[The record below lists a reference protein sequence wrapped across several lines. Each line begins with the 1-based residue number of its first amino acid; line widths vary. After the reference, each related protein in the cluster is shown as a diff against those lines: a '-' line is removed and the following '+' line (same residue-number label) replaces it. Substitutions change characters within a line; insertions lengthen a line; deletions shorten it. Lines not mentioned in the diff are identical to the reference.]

1 MKAVEAVR
9 AIMKEQDIGTN
20 KMADR
25 MGKPARLVSD
35 RLSQENISLTKLKEM
50 LRILDYKVI
59 IVPRETRV
67 PEGGFEV
74 E

>member
-9 AIMKEQDIGTN
+9 AIMKEQDVGTN

-35 RLSQENISLTKLKEM
+35 RLSQENISIVKLNEM
-50 LRILDYKVI
+50 LRLLDYKVV
-59 IVPRETRV
+59 IVPRASRV
-67 PEGGFEV
+67 PEGGYEV
-74 E
+74 D

>member
-25 MGKPARLVSD
+25 MGKPPRLVSD
-35 RLSQENISLTKLKEM
+35 RLSQDNISITKLNEM
-50 LRILDYKVI
+50 LRLLDYKVMF
-59 IVPRETRV
+59 VPRDTRI
-67 PEGGFEV
+67 PDGGYEV
-74 E
+74 D

>member
-9 AIMKEQDIGTN
+9 KIMDAQDVGTN

-25 MGKPARLVSD
+25 LGKPARLVSD
-35 RLSQENISLTKLKEM
+35 RLSQENISIVKLNEM
-50 LRILDYKVI
+50 LRLLDYKVI
-59 IVPRETRV
+59 LVPRDART

>member
-35 RLSQENISLTKLKEM
+35 RLSQENISLSKLNEM
-50 LRILDYKVI
+50 LRILDYKI
-59 IVPRETRV
+59 QIVPRETRAIDGSFDI
-67 PEGGFEV
+67 E
-74 E
+74 

>member
-9 AIMKEQDIGTN
+9 AIMKEQNVGTN

-35 RLSQENISLTKLKEM
+35 RLNQEHISIVKLNEM
-50 LRILDYKVI
+50 LRLLDYKV
-59 IVPRETRV
+59 VVMPVSDRT
-67 PEGGFEV
+67 PKNAYEV
-74 E
+74 D